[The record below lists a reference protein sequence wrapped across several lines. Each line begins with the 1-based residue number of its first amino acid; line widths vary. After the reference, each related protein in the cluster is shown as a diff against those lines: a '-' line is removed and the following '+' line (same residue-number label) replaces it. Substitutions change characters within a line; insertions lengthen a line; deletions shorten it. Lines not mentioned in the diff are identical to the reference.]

1 MADAR
6 SEGTPV
12 VGDDGL
18 ARGVEH
24 LQAAATEL
32 IAAARAFLDAA
43 EDVVADPDRLRN
55 MAEVMGDLA
64 RGASRAMAAA
74 RPVERAGAAGVEHIH
89 VG

>member
-1 MADAR
+1 MGMPAGD
-6 SEGTPV
+6 
-12 VGDDGL
+12 DDGL

-43 EDVVADPDRLRN
+43 EEVVADPDRLRS
-55 MAEVMGDLA
+55 MAEVVGDLA
-64 RGASRAMAAA
+64 RGASRAVT
-74 RPVERAGAAGVEHIH
+74 VERPAERGGAPGVEHIR